1 MAPATG
7 STVLRPKPPEQTSGT
22 RRHQLASSSP
32 SGKGDRDTQHAKKKV
47 RAMDLNQPEGMEGVS
62 IGDTTNMATTE
73 EINMD
78 DSSMK
83 NPPENENVWTQRTNK
98 LFQELS
104 KQDEWYVADSDS
116 EDIASAM
123 REEDD
128 VLDEEE
134 IDPLCPPI
142 LFTAAEKTSFRRAWR
157 SALVVKGLSR
167 KLPDLPIEFYNPVA
181 VRRIAS
187 SIGKPVR
194 VDRATKEGARGKYER
209 VCVEIDLSKRLLPRY
224 KVEGIPYLVVYEGL
238 DKICTDCGMY
248 GAETSLCMCKKI
260 PDADVMATDT
270 NKVQHEHEPQTEST
284 FGGWMMGR
292 KRRLKFQACVPPKQH
307 LTQPPITQRQPPRFQ
322 SSNRFGALGE
332 NTTEELLH
340 VDSNDKAH
348 IDTLEA

>member
-1 MAPATG
+1 
-7 STVLRPKPPEQTSGT
+7 
-22 RRHQLASSSP
+22 
-32 SGKGDRDTQHAKKKV
+32 
-47 RAMDLNQPEGMEGVS
+47 
-62 IGDTTNMATTE
+62 MATTE

-104 KQDEWYVADSDS
+104 NQDEWYVADSDS

-134 IDPLCPPI
+134 IDPLCPLI

-157 SALVVKGLSR
+157 SALVVKGLGRKVPYFPLASR
-167 KLPDLPIEFYNPVA
+167 LNYLWARNGPLQISDLRNGCFLVRFRCREDYDWAISGGPWMLGDTYLTVHHWYKGFNPWTAKITKTMAWVQLPDLPIEFYNPVA

-194 VDRATKEGARGKYER
+194 VDRATKEGARGKYAR
-209 VCVEIDLSKRLLPRY
+209 VCVEVDLSKRLLPRY

-260 PDADVMATDT
+260 HDVDVMATDT
-270 NKVQHEHEPQTEST
+270 NKVQHEHEPQTESA

-292 KRRLKFQACVPPKQH
+292 KRR
-307 LTQPPITQRQPPRFQ
+307 
-322 SSNRFGALGE
+322 
-332 NTTEELLH
+332 
-340 VDSNDKAH
+340 
-348 IDTLEA
+348 